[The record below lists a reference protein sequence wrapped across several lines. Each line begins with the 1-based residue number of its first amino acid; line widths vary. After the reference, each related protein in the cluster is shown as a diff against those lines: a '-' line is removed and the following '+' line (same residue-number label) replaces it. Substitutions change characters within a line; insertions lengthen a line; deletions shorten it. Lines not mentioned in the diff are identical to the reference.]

1 MRLSFPSRSAPRSIG
16 RLAFSGGLGS
26 MARAALWIGGVIVPT
41 VEIIRHGGFTPQTSI
56 IGFGA
61 RVLIVVA
68 SIATLIQMW
77 QRGEISWRPSAR

>member
-1 MRLSFPSRSAPRSIG
+1 MRLRFPSRSAPRSIG
-16 RLAFSGGLGS
+16 RLAFSGGLDS
-26 MARAALWIGGVIVPT
+26 MARAALWIGCVIVPT

-77 QRGEISWRPSAR
+77 QRGEVSWRPPAR